1 MPGIET
7 TATFDRE
14 KDEFVINTPSITAT
28 KWWPG
33 ELSVCATHAVLCA
46 KLIID
51 GDDYG
56 VQFFVIQIRKPQTYE
71 VVEGIEV
78 GDMGTKLGFN
88 SKDNGFIRFKDY
100 RIPRE
105 NLVR

>member
-1 MPGIET
+1 MGHGSNLAGIET

-14 KDEFVINTPSITAT
+14 KDEFIINTPSVTAT

-33 ELSVCATHAVLCA
+33 ELSVFATHAVLCA

-56 VQFFVIQIRKPQTYE
+56 V
-71 VVEGIEV
+71 
-78 GDMGTKLGFN
+78 
-88 SKDNGFIRFKDY
+88 
-100 RIPRE
+100 
-105 NLVR
+105 

>member
-1 MPGIET
+1 M
-7 TATFDRE
+7 
-14 KDEFVINTPSITAT
+14 INTPSITAT

-56 VQFFVIQIRKPQTYE
+56 VQFFVIQIRKPQTHE

-105 NLVR
+105 NLVSFIFLRVYYCFTNFFYSI